1 MFFES
6 NWCCNVDLG
15 TVLAE
20 VLGLCWF
27 GSEEG
32 GEFLEF
38 YCVDV
43 FFVIVVVC

>member
-1 MFFES
+1 V
-6 NWCCNVDLG
+6 NLG
-15 TVLAE
+15 IVLAE

-27 GSEEG
+27 WAEER

-43 FFVIVVVC
+43 FFVVVVVVCYVV